1 MKKFIAF
8 GCKAK
13 SSTHSYIH
21 YAYQKAFESLGW
33 ESHWVDNNDT
43 ENIDFS
49 NSLILTLGGWDQ
61 NIPLRKDCKYILHN
75 CNMDKYRSVVDN
87 AIVLQ
92 VFTKD
97 VFTRDVEKIDDCI
110 YYQKDKNFGAP
121 VIYQPWATDLLPNE
135 IEEKKNLNFGTDKKV
150 LWVGSIWNSAG
161 QGNTEEIS
169 KLKLALEKRGLE
181 FDRVETD
188 YHNNKEIINKS
199 FISPSLQGE
208 WQCDVGYI
216 PCRIFKNISYGEFG
230 ITNSKW
236 VNELFKE
243 QLVFDEDI
251 DKMIEKALLKR
262 ESITLEE
269 INSQIR
275 LVKEKHT
282 YINRIENILKVI

>member
-8 GCKAK
+8 GCKDK
-13 SSTHSYIH
+13 NSTHSYIH

-33 ESHWVDNNDT
+33 ESYWIDND
-43 ENIDFS
+43 EAHIVDFS
-49 NSLILTLGGWDQ
+49 GAIVLTLGGSDR
-61 NIPLRKDCKYILHN
+61 NIPIRKDCKYILHN
-75 CNMDKYRSVVDN
+75 CEIMHYSSVIDN
-87 AIVLQ
+87 SLILQ
-92 VFTKD
+92 VFSKD
-97 VFTRDVEKIDDCI
+97 VFARDVEKIDDCI
-110 YYQKDKNFGAP
+110 YYQKDKNFGAS
-121 VIYQPWATDLLPNE
+121 VLYQPWATDLIPSE
-135 IEEKKNLNFGTDKKV
+135 IEERTNLNFSMDRKV
-150 LWVGSIWNSAG
+150 LWVGSIWNSAR

-169 KLKLALEKRGLE
+169 KLRLALEKRGLILE
-181 FDRVETD
+181 KAEAD
-188 YHNNKEIINKS
+188 YHNNKDIINKS
-199 FISPSLQGE
+199 FISPSVQGA

-236 VNELFKE
+236 VHELFKG

-251 DKMIEKALLKR
+251 DNMVEMSISKK

-282 YINRIENILKVI
+282 YINRIQNILKVI